1 MITFLIDTLTRAG
14 GVMEPGSPVLK
25 TFLNIEKRF
34 VFIDF
39 RSVEEAYA
47 MIQLDG
53 IRFNGVNLR
62 IRWTDDYEKLGPF
75 KPLRPVP

>member
-1 MITFLIDTLTRAG
+1 VYVGGIPRDIPGEQVIKFLIDTLTRAG

-47 MIQLDG
+47 MI
-53 IRFNGVNLR
+53 
-62 IRWTDDYEKLGPF
+62 
-75 KPLRPVP
+75 